1 MTPSLEKLVNSFA
14 SLPGIG
20 RKSAARLA
28 YRVIEMS
35 EDEVKTF
42 VSAIIEAKKS
52 VHLCSVCQAYSED
65 DICAV
70 CSNEHRSLDTI
81 IVVEDNKALEAIEE
95 THEYNGKYHVLH
107 GVISPVDGIGPEQ
120 LKIKE
125 LLHRLDD
132 NVNEVIIA
140 TNPSVEGESTALLI
154 SKLLSE
160 KFGKNLKI
168 TRLARG
174 LPLGVDLSYA
184 DQITLS
190 AALEN
195 RTDL

>member
-140 TNPSVEGESTALLI
+140 TNPSVKGEATAMYLGRLI
-154 SKLLSE
+154 KP
-160 KFGKNLKI
+160 FGKKV
-168 TRLARG
+168 TRLAYG
-174 LPLGVDLSYA
+174 LPVGGTLEYA
-184 DQITLS
+184 DSVTLMK
-190 AALEN
+190 AIEG
-195 RTDL
+195 RTEV